1 MKWTLTLSDK
11 AVKQLK
17 KLDKQT
23 SRLIIAWL
31 RKNVD
36 GCEDPRAH
44 GKDLVGDKAGIWRYR
59 IGDYRVLCELNDGD
73 LVVLALEVAHRKS
86 VYR

>member
-44 GKDLVGDKAGIWRYR
+44 GKGLVGDKAGIWRYR

>member
-1 MKWTLTLSDK
+1 MKWNLALSDK

-23 SRLIIAWL
+23 SKLIIAWL
-31 RKNVD
+31 RKNIE

-44 GKDLVGDKAGIWRYR
+44 GKGLVGDKSGMWRYR
-59 IGDYRVLCELNDGD
+59 IGDYRVLCDIDDGE
-73 LVVLALEVAHRKS
+73 LVVLALEIAHRKS

>member
-1 MKWTLTLSDK
+1 MKWNLTLSDK

-23 SRLIIAWL
+23 SKLIIAWL
-31 RKNVD
+31 RKNIE
-36 GCEDPRAH
+36 GCEDPRVH
-44 GKDLVGDKAGIWRYR
+44 GKGLVGDKSGMWRYR
-59 IGDYRVLCELNDGD
+59 IGDYRVLCDIDDGE
-73 LVVLALEVAHRKS
+73 LVVLALEIAHRKS